1 MNMSYFQDLFLLR
14 FRESATQ
21 RNSRFS
27 ISQLATLLLF
37 TLLLAA
43 GTVTA
48 QTKVG
53 GVIYDEY
60 GDGVPFA
67 NVLFPG
73 SSEGTITNDNGR
85 FYLQSDNNYDTIQIS
100 FIGYETLTYTLENK
114 VSLELNLTL
123 KTEAAALDAVVIYT
137 GKTSKKNNPALDIL
151 RKVWENRRKNGLKQ
165 FKQYQYD
172 KYEKLEFD
180 MNTIDSQMVN
190 SKLFRGMEFIFDYA
204 DTSSVTGK
212 TYLPIFINESL
223 ATVYGDNERNKEK
236 TVVNANKN
244 SGFSDNQT
252 IIAFVKD
259 LYADID
265 VYDRYLK
272 FFDKSFTSPV
282 GKSGIDT
289 YNYILR
295 DTAIVD
301 GVEAYNIIYYPRR
314 KGELTFKGDFWV
326 AADSYAIKEINLQ
339 ATKSANVNW
348 VKEIYMEQE
357 FDVLNDSL
365 FLITRDYFMSDFALN
380 KKEESKGMYGKRTT
394 LFNNY
399 EFDVKKEEDFYKR
412 RVNDYDPEIYD
423 RDEAYW
429 DENRLEKLNKDEKQ
443 IYTMLDTL
451 KTNKKFKRLYNIGSI
466 LASGYYEVDNFDIGP
481 VFSVFG
487 FNEVEG
493 LRLRAGGRTF
503 FSSNDMWRLEGYGAY
518 GFRDNQ
524 FKYGIAGKWLIDK
537 QSRLTISGGNRRDIE
552 QLGASLT
559 NTNDVLGRS
568 LASSALITAGNNNS
582 LSSINLTTLGLSFEP
597 KYNLE
602 FRLGTSYRTIKS
614 GAPDVFSLDYF
625 DPESITGIANETR
638 QADASLTMTFSPG
651 RKTSNYGVD
660 RTIINSG
667 EYPILFA
674 SYTRGFKG
682 LFDSDFDF
690 DKVQFYYS
698 HPLQIG
704 AFGRLTARVEAGK
717 TFGEVPLALLNV
729 VPGNQTY
736 FNISGAFNTMNFYEF
751 VTDEYV
757 TVHLNHN
764 FNGRL
769 FSRIP
774 YLRDLNLRELVG
786 VRAVYGQISDENIAL
801 NASGL
806 TYQAPEDIYWE
817 YSAGIGNIFKVLRLD
832 VSFRGGYNYLPDAR
846 SMAITGSFGFSF

>member
-1 MNMSYFQDLFLLR
+1 MKMNYAFAKAILR
-14 FRESATQ
+14 
-21 RNSRFS
+21 
-27 ISQLATLLLF
+27 LTLLLF
-37 TLLLAA
+37 SI
-43 GTVTA
+43 VSVA

-53 GVIYDEY
+53 GVIYDEF
-60 GDGVPFA
+60 GDTVPFA
-67 NVLFPG
+67 NVVFPNSG
-73 SSEGTITNDNGR
+73 EGTISNDNGR
-85 FYLQSDNNYDTIQIS
+85 FYLQSDNTFDTIVIS
-100 FIGYETLTYTLENK
+100 FLGYETTTIQLEGK
-114 VSLELNLTL
+114 VNLDLSITL
-123 KTEAAALDAVVIYT
+123 KSETAALDAVVVYS

-180 MNTIDSQMVN
+180 MNTIDSAMVN

-204 DTSSVTGK
+204 DTSAVTGK

-223 ATVYGDNERNKEK
+223 ATVYGDNELNKEK
-236 TVVNANKN
+236 TNIKANKN
-244 SGFSDNQT
+244 SGFSNNQT

-265 VYDRYLK
+265 VYERYLK
-272 FFDKSFTSPV
+272 FFEKSFTSPV

-289 YNYILR
+289 YNYILK

-301 GVEAYNIIYYPRR
+301 GVEAYNIVYYPRR

-348 VKEIYMEQE
+348 VKEIYIEQE

-365 FLITRDYFMSDFALN
+365 FLITRDYFLSDFALN
-380 KKEESKGMYGKRTT
+380 KKESSKGIYGKRTT
-394 LFNNY
+394 LFDNY
-399 EFDVKKEEDFYKR
+399 EFDIPKDPEFYKR
-412 RVNDYDPEIYD
+412 RVSDYDPEIYD

-429 DENRLEKLNKDEKQ
+429 DKNRLEKLNKDEKQ

-451 KTNKKFKRLYNIGSI
+451 KTNTKFKRLYNLGTI
-466 LASGYYEVDNFDIGP
+466 LASGYYEFDGFDVGP
-481 VFSVFG
+481 IFSIFG
-487 FNEVEG
+487 FNDVEG

-518 GFRDNQ
+518 GFRDDQ
-524 FKYGIAGKWLIDK
+524 FKYGIAGKWLLDRK
-537 QSRLTISGGNRRDIE
+537 SRLTISGGNRRDIE

-568 LASSALITAGNNNS
+568 LASSALVTAGNVTS
-582 LSSINLTTLGLSFEP
+582 LSSINLSTFAVSFEP

-614 GAPDVFSLDYF
+614 GNPDVFSLDYF
-625 DPESITGIANETR
+625 DPESTTGIAAETR
-638 QADASLTMTFSPG
+638 QADASLSMTYTPG

-660 RTIINSG
+660 RTLING
-667 EYPILFA
+667 GAYPILFVN
-674 SYTRGFKG
+674 YTRGFKG
-682 LFDSDFDF
+682 VLDSDFDF

-698 HPLQIG
+698 HPFQFG
-704 AFGRLTARVEAGK
+704 PFGRLNARLEAGK
-717 TFGEVPLALLNV
+717 TFGAVPLALLDV
-729 VPGNQTY
+729 VPGNQTF
-736 FNISGAFNTMNFYEF
+736 FNIQGTFNTMNFYEF
-751 VTDEYV
+751 VSDQYV
-757 TVHLNHN
+757 TMHLNHN

-769 FSRIP
+769 FSRVP
-774 YLRDLNLRELVG
+774 LLRDLNLRELVG
-786 VRAVYGQISDENIAL
+786 VRAVYGTISDENIAL

-806 TYQAPEDIYWE
+806 TYQAPEDVYWE
-817 YSAGIGNIFKVLRLD
+817 YSAGIGNIFKVFRLD
-832 VSFRGGYNYLPDAR
+832 VSFRGGYNFLPDAR
-846 SMAITGSFGFSF
+846 RMAITGSFGFTF

>member
-1 MNMSYFQDLFLLR
+1 MKMNYAFAKAILR
-14 FRESATQ
+14 
-21 RNSRFS
+21 
-27 ISQLATLLLF
+27 LTLLLF
-37 TLLLAA
+37 SI
-43 GTVTA
+43 VSVA

-53 GVIYDEY
+53 GVIYDEF
-60 GDGVPFA
+60 GDTVPFA
-67 NVLFPG
+67 NVVFPNSG
-73 SSEGTITNDNGR
+73 EGTISNDNGR
-85 FYLQSDNNYDTIQIS
+85 FYLQSDNTFDTIVIS
-100 FIGYETLTYTLENK
+100 FLGYETTTIQLEGK
-114 VSLELNLTL
+114 VNLDLSITL
-123 KTEAAALDAVVIYT
+123 KSETAALDAVVVYS

-151 RKVWENRRKNGLKQ
+151 RKVWENRRKNGLSQ

-180 MNTIDSQMVN
+180 MNTIDSAMMN
-190 SKLFRGMEFIFDYA
+190 SKLFRGMEFIFNYA
-204 DTSSVTGK
+204 DTSAVTGK

-223 ATVYGDNERNKEK
+223 ATVYGDNELNKEK
-236 TVVNANKN
+236 TNIKANKN
-244 SGFSDNQT
+244 SGFSNNQT

-265 VYDRYLK
+265 VYERYLK
-272 FFDKSFTSPV
+272 FFEKSFTSPV

-289 YNYILR
+289 YNYILK

-301 GVEAYNIIYYPRR
+301 GVEAYNIVYYPRR

-348 VKEIYMEQE
+348 VKEIYIEQE

-365 FLITRDYFMSDFALN
+365 FLITRDYFLSDFALN
-380 KKEESKGMYGKRTT
+380 KKESSKGIYGKRTT
-394 LFNNY
+394 LFDNY
-399 EFDVKKEEDFYKR
+399 EFDIPKDPEFYKR

-429 DENRLEKLNKDEKQ
+429 DKNRLEKLNKDEKQ

-451 KTNKKFKRLYNIGSI
+451 KTNTKFKRLYNLGTI
-466 LASGYYEVDNFDIGP
+466 LASGYYEFDGFDVGP
-481 VFSVFG
+481 IFSIFG
-487 FNEVEG
+487 FNDVEG

-518 GFRDNQ
+518 GFRDDQ
-524 FKYGIAGKWLIDK
+524 FKYGIAGKWLLDRK
-537 QSRLTISGGNRRDIE
+537 SRLTISGGNRRDIE

-568 LASSALITAGNNNS
+568 LASSALVTAGNVTS
-582 LSSINLTTLGLSFEP
+582 LSSINLSTFAVSFEP

-614 GAPDVFSLDYF
+614 GNPDVFSLDYF
-625 DPESITGIANETR
+625 DPESATGIATETR
-638 QADASLTMTFSPG
+638 QADASLSMTYTPG

-660 RTIINSG
+660 RTLING
-667 EYPILFA
+667 GAYPILFVN
-674 SYTRGFKG
+674 YTRGFKG
-682 LFDSDFDF
+682 VLDSDFDF

-698 HPLQIG
+698 HPFQFG
-704 AFGRLTARVEAGK
+704 PFGRLTARVEAGK
-717 TFGEVPLALLNV
+717 TFGAVPLALLDV
-729 VPGNQTY
+729 VPGNQTF
-736 FNISGAFNTMNFYEF
+736 FNIQGTFNTMNFYEF
-751 VTDEYV
+751 VSDQYITM
-757 TVHLNHN
+757 HLNHN

-769 FSRIP
+769 FSRVP
-774 YLRDLNLRELVG
+774 LLRELNLRELVG
-786 VRAVYGQISDENIAL
+786 VRAVYGTISDENIAL

-817 YSAGIGNIFKVLRLD
+817 YSAGIGNIFKVFRLD
-832 VSFRGGYNYLPDAR
+832 VSFRGGYNFLPDAR
-846 SMAITGSFGFSF
+846 RMAITGSFGFTF

>member
-1 MNMSYFQDLFLLR
+1 MSYFQDLFLLR

>member
-1 MNMSYFQDLFLLR
+1 MNEYFKYAFAKASSPQLKVILMLLV
-14 FRESATQ
+14 TTT
-21 RNSRFS
+21 
-27 ISQLATLLLF
+27 I
-37 TLLLAA
+37 
-43 GTVTA
+43 TA

-53 GVIYDEY
+53 GVVYDEF

-67 NVLFPG
+67 NVFFPG

-100 FIGYETLTYTLENK
+100 FIGYETLTYKLENK
-114 VSLELNLTL
+114 VSLDLNLTL

-223 ATVYGDNERNKEK
+223 ASVYGDNEMKKEK
-236 TVVNANKN
+236 TVVKANKN

-265 VYDRYLK
+265 VYERYLK

-289 YNYILR
+289 YNYVLK
-295 DTAIVD
+295 DTAIID

-348 VKEIYMEQE
+348 VKEIYIEQE

-365 FLITRDYFMSDFALN
+365 FLITRDYFLSDFALN

-399 EFDVKKEEDFYKR
+399 QFDIPKEEDFYKR

-451 KTNKKFKRLYNIGSI
+451 KTNKKFKRLYNIGTI

-518 GFRDNQ
+518 GFRDDQ
-524 FKYGIAGKWLIDK
+524 FKYGIAGKWLVDK
-537 QSRLTISGGNRRDIE
+537 KSRLTISGGNRRDIE

-582 LSSINLTTLGLSFEP
+582 LSSINLTTLGVSFEP

-614 GAPDVFSLDYF
+614 GAPDLFSLDYF
-625 DPESITGIANETR
+625 DPESPTGIENETR
-638 QADASLTMTFSPG
+638 QADASLTMTYTPG

-660 RTIINSG
+660 RTIINTN

-674 SYTRGFKG
+674 SYTRGFEG
-682 LFDSDFDF
+682 LLDSDFNY

-698 HPLQIG
+698 HPFQFG
-704 AFGRLTARVEAGK
+704 PFGRLTARLEAGK

-736 FNISGAFNTMNFYEF
+736 FNITGAFNTMNFYEF

-786 VRAVYGQISDENIAL
+786 VRAVYGKISDENIAL

-806 TYQAPEDIYWE
+806 NYLAPEDIYWE